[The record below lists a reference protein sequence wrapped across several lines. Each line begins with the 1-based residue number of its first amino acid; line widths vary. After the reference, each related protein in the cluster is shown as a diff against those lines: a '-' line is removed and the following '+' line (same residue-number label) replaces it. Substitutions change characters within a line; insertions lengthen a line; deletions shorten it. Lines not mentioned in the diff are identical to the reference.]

1 MAVGFRSFLR
11 LAPGQDLLGTVVE
24 HLGRWLATKEIHLDA
39 GRPGNYLL
47 DHDDLVTILRD
58 SSGAG
63 EFYQWRRQHP
73 DAQPRDVWRTTFTV
87 LEHPTGP
94 GWLWT
99 EIETRDDVTA
109 IGEAPYNR
117 CMSVPSVL
125 RGLLGELTAT
135 DGRTEMAPGPQW
147 VTTNHLPDLMDYLA
161 DETRRG
167 PVYMISQGLRSQ
179 DEFDRWAREITW
191 HLVGLGS
198 AFLLDETVEAGFNEM
213 VGRPHAVPPGTMRTY
228 LPDVNLDSLEDPLRH
243 KILGRSRI
251 LATDT
256 RRLARM
262 LGRAERDR
270 AARVAIPVEA
280 RELVRAYEP
289 TPMPAVPGREQH
301 RLLLELQAENDR
313 LREALRTRP
322 RLHVAGR
329 QEEQLNA
336 S

>member
-11 LAPGQDLLGTVVE
+11 LAPGQELLGTVVE
-24 HLGRWLATKEIHLDA
+24 HLGRWLASKEIHLDA
-39 GRPGNYLL
+39 GRQGHYLL
-47 DHDDLVTILRD
+47 DHDDLVTIRRD
-58 SSGAG
+58 RCGAG

-87 LEHPTGP
+87 LEQPAEP
-94 GWLWT
+94 GWLWA

-125 RGLLGELTAT
+125 RGLLGELTAM

-147 VTTNHLPDLMDYLA
+147 VTANHLPDLMDYLA

-167 PVYMISQGLRSQ
+167 PVYMISQGKRPFE
-179 DEFDRWAREITW
+179 EFDRWAREITW

-213 VGRPHAVPPGTMRTY
+213 VGKAHALPAGTMRTY
-228 LPDVNLDSLEDPLRH
+228 LPDVCLDSLEDPLRH
-243 KILGRSRI
+243 KILGRTRI
-251 LATDT
+251 VATDT

-270 AARVAIPVEA
+270 AARVQIPADA
-280 RELVRAYEP
+280 RELAQRYEP
-289 TPMPAVPGREQH
+289 TPMPAVPEREQH
-301 RLLLELQAENDR
+301 RLLQELQAENDR
-313 LREALRTRP
+313 LREALKTRP
-322 RLHVAGR
+322 RLHVAGL
-329 QEEQLNA
+329 QEERLSA